1 MVGGGR
7 DYKGISAACLL
18 PGALSSLQPHSL
30 SSLQV
35 LARPPHGA
43 SKLSPGGGIHP
54 PLLHPCRRAVV
65 SFGSFCGLG
74 LLFLSTVVRKPL
86 PQKVSAGG
94 LVYRGEAPQGL
105 QVGHTPNS
113 QTGTATK
120 GAIKLSFPW
129 SRWFALGQVLSLS
142 VTQLYIQ
149 SFIPVQIPHGN
160 KQTNKSGSIK
170 GVDEMLVAWVPDRCP
185 LFVDRLPQGSFWGMT
200 STPHGHS
207 GWDCHSRHLGLSCP
221 LGYDTLGRPGNWN
234 PVWRDKRLGTR

>member
-18 PGALSSLQPHSL
+18 PGALSSLQPRSL

-113 QTGTATK
+113 QTRDSNK
-120 GAIKLSFPW
+120 GSHQVVFP
-129 SRWFALGQVLSLS
+129 LE
-142 VTQLYIQ
+142 
-149 SFIPVQIPHGN
+149 P
-160 KQTNKSGSIK
+160 
-170 GVDEMLVAWVPDRCP
+170 LV
-185 LFVDRLPQGSFWGMT
+185 
-200 STPHGHS
+200 
-207 GWDCHSRHLGLSCP
+207 
-221 LGYDTLGRPGNWN
+221 
-234 PVWRDKRLGTR
+234 RLGTSAEPLCDSVIHSIIYPCADSTR